1 MLLRPLDLQ
10 VPPLAGTK
18 ITGEKV
24 SEPARNRQGE
34 NQSMGIEKRI
44 SMDSLPLVVRN

>member
-1 MLLRPLDLQ
+1 LGFRDLPINARQQVGAYYRPWM
-10 VPPLAGTK
+10 
-18 ITGEKV
+18 
-24 SEPARNRQGE
+24 GE